1 MRTILKFVE
10 VAPGGDFAFAL
21 RVYDPESGI
30 IYHVGTLW
38 ADRVIISSQPPYL
51 IATLFTSGNANF
63 IGVVDELD
71 LTLAPPEIR
80 EKFQGSRMDI
90 RAEATA

>member
-1 MRTILKFVE
+1 MKTVLKFIE
-10 VAPGGDFAFAL
+10 IAPGGGFAFAL

-30 IYHVGTLW
+30 LYHVGTLW

-80 EKFQGSRMDI
+80 EKFQGPRTDL
-90 RAEATA
+90 RAKVAV

>member
-1 MRTILKFVE
+1 MGFFT
-10 VAPGGDFAFAL
+10 

-30 IYHVGTLW
+30 MYHVGTLW
-38 ADRVIISSQPPYL
+38 ADRVLISSQPPYF
-51 IATLFTSGNANF
+51 IATLFTSGNSNF

-90 RAEATA
+90 RAKVTV

>member
-1 MRTILKFVE
+1 MKTVLKFIE
-10 VAPGGDFAFAL
+10 IARGGDFAFAL

-30 IYHVGTLW
+30 LYHVGTLW

-51 IATLFTSGNANF
+51 IVTLFTAGNANF
-63 IGVVDELD
+63 VGVVDELD

-80 EKFQGSRMDI
+80 KKFQGSRIDI
-90 RAEATA
+90 RAEVTV